1 MKTMARC
8 LLVLVV
14 MIVLAAPAYSAPPA
28 QSAPQAKPAA
38 PAHSAAPAKLRD
50 VVHIFQCNIVSGT
63 ATEAQVEADVLEML
77 RATRA
82 TPGGEKVTAKVFW
95 PVAVNNMGETD
106 FNVLVISPTFS
117 AWGKLWDASRDPD
130 SPLGKWEAA
139 VQKSDQY
146 ECTDS
151 AIWESVVIEEK

>member
-14 MIVLAAPAYSAPPA
+14 MIVLAAPVYSAPPA
-28 QSAPQAKPAA
+28 QSQAKPAA
-38 PAHSAAPAKLRD
+38 PAHSAAPAKSRD
-50 VVHIFQCNIVSGT
+50 VVHIFQCNIVAGT
-63 ATEAQVEADVLEML
+63 VTEAQVEADVLEML

-82 TPGGEKVTAKVFW
+82 TAGGEKVTAKVLW

-106 FNVLVISPTFS
+106 FNVLVISPTFT
-117 AWGKLWDASRDPD
+117 AWGTLWDASRDPD

-151 AIWESVVIEEK
+151 AMWESVTIEEKK